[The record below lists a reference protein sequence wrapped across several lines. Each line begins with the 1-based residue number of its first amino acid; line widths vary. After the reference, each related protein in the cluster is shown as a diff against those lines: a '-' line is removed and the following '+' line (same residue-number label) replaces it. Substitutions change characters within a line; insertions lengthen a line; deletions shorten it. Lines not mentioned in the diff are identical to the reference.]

1 MAGFV
6 QIIEVKTSRIE
17 EMDAL
22 VEEMRASGVPMPM
35 VRATMTADRDRPGYY
50 LSILEFD
57 SYEEAMENS
66 QKPETA
72 EMAGRMASLADGPP
86 KFYNLDVRRTEEK

>member
-22 VEEMRASGVPMPM
+22 VDEMRASGAPMPM

-57 SYEEAMENS
+57 SYEEAMANS

-72 EMAGRMASLADGPP
+72 EMAKKMASLGDGPP
-86 KFYNLDVRRTEEK
+86 KFYNLDVRRTEER